1 MMMNAFFKKCLAA
14 LAITALMAGCEG
26 VPVNFAKRSVTK
38 LSQVDLTQGKKISA
52 HASGFQL
59 MLLIPIM
66 VNGRQANAYEALLE
80 QAGDSVLSDITITE
94 SWQWAF
100 VGTLYT
106 TTIEATAYPRLA
118 PTASGK

>member
-1 MMMNAFFKKCLAA
+1 MMMSASFKKCLAA
-14 LAITALMAGCEG
+14 WAITALLAGCAG
-26 VPVNFAKRSVTK
+26 VPVNFAQRSVTQ
-38 LSQVDLTQGKKISA
+38 LSQVDLKQGKKISA

-66 VNGRQANAYEALLE
+66 VNGRQANAYESLLE

-94 SWQWAF
+94 SWQWAL

-118 PTASGK
+118 APAPGK